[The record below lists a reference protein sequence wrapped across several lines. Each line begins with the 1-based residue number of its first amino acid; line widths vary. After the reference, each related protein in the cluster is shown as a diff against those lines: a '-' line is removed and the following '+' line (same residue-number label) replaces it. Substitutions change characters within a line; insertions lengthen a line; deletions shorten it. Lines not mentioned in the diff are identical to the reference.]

1 MAIERD
7 GCELDKTKYK
17 VNTVLNRIERK
28 RTGYEGSTF
37 ARRRTC
43 SKEVQYFTADFRL
56 GGANTGNFVE
66 LL

>member
-1 MAIERD
+1 M
-7 GCELDKTKYK
+7 
-17 VNTVLNRIERK
+17 NTVLNRIEKK
-28 RTGYEGSTF
+28 RTRSEESTF
-37 ARRRTC
+37 AWRQKC